1 MLTSTILFCSCLVLV
16 GTSSFVASQQR
27 SDWRER
33 NVELERSRTLTG
45 SNRSFGGISPRKFK
59 VGGLSPRKFKV
70 GGISPRCSVSRGIV
84 PRETNFGKS
93 RGGLSRTFPVAD
105 SRGLFTLFSAAEVPP
120 IRGGSDRIRGG
131 TNLFRGSPPSP
142 RRIPRR
148 TFLFREESEFGGL
161 RRVLRLDRTYADVGG
176 PRRSPPRKK
185 SAT

>member
-1 MLTSTILFCSCLVLV
+1 M
-16 GTSSFVASQQR
+16 
-27 SDWRER
+27 
-33 NVELERSRTLTG
+33 
-45 SNRSFGGISPRKFK
+45 NRSVGGISPRKFK

-70 GGISPRCSVSRGIV
+70 GGISPRCSVSRGVV
-84 PRETNFGKS
+84 PRETNFVKS

-142 RRIPRR
+142 RR
-148 TFLFREESEFGGL
+148 TFLFREENEFGGL
-161 RRVLRLDRTYADVGG
+161 RRVLDRTYADVGG

>member
-1 MLTSTILFCSCLVLV
+1 M
-16 GTSSFVASQQR
+16 GTSSFVASEQR
-27 SDWRER
+27 SEG
-33 NVELERSRTLTG
+33 NVERSRTG

-84 PRETNFGKS
+84 PRETNFCKS
-93 RGGLSRTFPVAD
+93 CGGPSRNLPVAD

-131 TNLFRGSPPSP
+131 TNLFRGSPLSP

-148 TFLFREESEFGGL
+148 TFLLREESEFGGL
-161 RRVLRLDRTYADVGG
+161 RRVLDRTYADVGG

>member
-1 MLTSTILFCSCLVLV
+1 M
-16 GTSSFVASQQR
+16 
-27 SDWRER
+27 
-33 NVELERSRTLTG
+33 
-45 SNRSFGGISPRKFK
+45 GGISPRKFK
-59 VGGLSPRKFKV
+59 VGGISPREFKV

-84 PRETNFGKS
+84 PRETNFWVIWVAELF

-148 TFLFREESEFGGL
+148 TFLFREQNEFGGL
-161 RRVLRLDRTYADVGG
+161 RRVLDRTYADVGG

>member
-1 MLTSTILFCSCLVLV
+1 MLTSPIPFCSCLQP
-16 GTSSFVASQQR
+16 GTGSGYFKLCCYTTTIGL
-27 SDWRER
+27 ER
-33 NVELERSRTLTG
+33 NVERSSTG
-45 SNRSFGGISPRKFK
+45 SNRSVGRISPWKFK

-84 PRETNFGKS
+84 PPETNFGKS

-148 TFLFREESEFGGL
+148 TFLFREENEFGGL
-161 RRVLRLDRTYADVGG
+161 RRVLDRTYADVGG